1 MPNSLPPES
10 AWCLSSQ
17 RRRRIKRFITRNV
30 FLNSLTLQVAVA
42 LVVGSL
48 LSSRFKYH
56 AKLFIILLM
65 SFLVLVVPIPL
76 FLFKPRWPLNA
87 LVPGIVACTIIKLFG
102 VEYEIR
108 GQQNINVRNGGVVLL
123 NHQSA
128 IDIVSIAFKIGCKAN
143 AFCPFLLPFASA
155 ITVAT
160 RVPQHSTRGEEGTV
174 LRAPV
179 RNCIPSRRGCF
190 YRSENTASAK
200 DVMKR
205 EAVAITKDHLKLAI
219 FPEGTRHDND
229 TLLPFK
235 KGSFHVAVDSQ
246 SIIQPVVVSKYHFL
260 DHKRKRFGRGRVII
274 NILPE
279 IPTKG
284 MAKADVNELTDRCQK
299 LMQAEFDKL
308 SAEAKQY
315 CHN

>member
-1 MPNSLPPES
+1 MDIS
-10 AWCLSSQ
+10 
-17 RRRRIKRFITRNV
+17 NV
-30 FLNSLTLQVAVA
+30 FLNSLSLQVVVA
-42 LVVGSL
+42 LIVGSL
-48 LSSRFKYH
+48 LSSTFKYH
-56 AKLFIILLM
+56 AKMFIIVLM

-87 LVPGIVACTIIKLFG
+87 LIPGIVACAFIRLFG

-108 GQQNINVRNGGVVLL
+108 GQEHINVRNGGVVLL

-128 IDIVSIAFKIGCKAN
+128 IDIVSKYHPSLLSRLLREFRNIVPVVKKELFYM
-143 AFCPFLLPFASA
+143 LPFGIASYLVGVVF
-155 ITVAT
+155 ID
-160 RVPQHSTRGEEGTV
+160 RK
-174 LRAPV
+174 
-179 RNCIPSRRGCF
+179 
-190 YRSENTASAK
+190 NTASAK

-246 SIIQPVVVSKYHFL
+246 SIIQPVIVSKYHFL

-274 NILPE
+274 KIMPE

-284 MAKADVNELTDRCQK
+284 MTKADVTELTERCQQ
-299 LMQAEFDKL
+299 LMQTEFDAL

>member
-1 MPNSLPPES
+1 MATLMEGIMI
-10 AWCLSSQ
+10 AAM
-17 RRRRIKRFITRNV
+17 NV
-30 FLNSLTLQVAVA
+30 FLNSLSLQVVVA
-42 LVVGSL
+42 MVVGSL
-48 LSSRFKYH
+48 LSNTFKYH
-56 AKLFIILLM
+56 AKMFIIVLM

-87 LVPGIVACTIIKLFG
+87 LIPGIVACAFIRLFG

-108 GQQNINVRNGGVVLL
+108 GQEHINVRNGGVVLL

-128 IDIVSIAFKIGCKAN
+128 IDIKELFYM
-143 AFCPFLLPFASA
+143 LPFGIASYLVGVVF
-155 ITVAT
+155 ID
-160 RVPQHSTRGEEGTV
+160 RK
-174 LRAPV
+174 
-179 RNCIPSRRGCF
+179 
-190 YRSENTASAK
+190 NTASAK

-246 SIIQPVVVSKYHFL
+246 SIIQPVIVSKYHFI

-274 NILPE
+274 KIMPE

-284 MAKADVNELTDRCQK
+284 MTKADVNELTERCQH
-299 LMQAEFDKL
+299 LMQTEFDAL